1 MLYLLLNAYRL
12 PLAIGPSSDLKARQ
26 SLASKINTS
35 SKMNDAK
42 GEEEL
47 QECFKVQFV
56 GGITV
61 GSYIAPISVS
71 NVPPRQIYQMLRSE
85 LKV

>member
-1 MLYLLLNAYRL
+1 MLYLLLNTYRL
-12 PLAIGPSSDLKARQ
+12 PLAIGPASELGARQ
-26 SLASKINTS
+26 SLASQIITS

-47 QECFKVQFV
+47 QECFKILFV
-56 GGITV
+56 DGIKLKV

-71 NVPPRQIYQMLRSE
+71 HVPPR
-85 LKV
+85 

>member
-1 MLYLLLNAYRL
+1 MLYLLLNSNRL
-12 PLAIGPSSDLKARQ
+12 PLAIGPASELGARQ
-26 SLASKINTS
+26 SLASQIIPS

-47 QECFKVQFV
+47 QEYFKVQYV
-56 GGITV
+56 GGITM

-71 NVPPRQIYQMLRSE
+71 HVPPRQIYQMLRSE
-85 LKV
+85 